1 LYFIVYKIWEIV
13 YISSLLHGGVY
24 RGYSV
29 YTMVYK
35 IWEIVYDGIQWY
47 TNRTGLMRVL
57 VG

>member
-47 TNRTGLMRVL
+47 TNRTGL
-57 VG
+57 